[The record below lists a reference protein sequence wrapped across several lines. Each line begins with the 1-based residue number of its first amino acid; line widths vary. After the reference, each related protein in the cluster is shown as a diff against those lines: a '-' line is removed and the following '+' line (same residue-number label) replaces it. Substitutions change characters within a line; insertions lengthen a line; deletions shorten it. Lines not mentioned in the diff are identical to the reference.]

1 MAGYD
6 GGLDPRQP
14 RDLKVPE
21 YTALVRIC
29 CLQFLYKF
37 TLCRDGPNLRS
48 SCFFSE
54 NVGDS

>member
-21 YTALVRIC
+21 YTALVSIS
-29 CLQFLYKF
+29 CLQFFYKL
-37 TLCRDGPNLRS
+37 TLCRDGSNLRS
-48 SCFFSE
+48 S
-54 NVGDS
+54 